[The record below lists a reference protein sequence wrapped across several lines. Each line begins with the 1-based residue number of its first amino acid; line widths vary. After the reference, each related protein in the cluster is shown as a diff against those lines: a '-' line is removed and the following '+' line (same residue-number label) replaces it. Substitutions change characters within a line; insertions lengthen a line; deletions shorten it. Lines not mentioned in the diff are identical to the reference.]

1 MKEETTVKK
10 YENLLWIVFWICL
23 FSYFS
28 YDLYLDNQLKI
39 TKSNNE
45 VKLKEAE
52 NEILKN
58 SLRQIHA
65 VPDSSVK

>member
-1 MKEETTVKK
+1 MEKDNSYK
-10 YENLLWIVFWICL
+10 LWMIFWICL
-23 FSYFS
+23 FSYWA
-28 YDLYLDNQLKI
+28 YEMYLDNQLKI

>member
-10 YENLLWIVFWICL
+10 YEDVLWIVFWICL

-28 YDLYLDNQLKI
+28 YDLYLDNELKV

-45 VKLKEAE
+45 VKLKELDIKMLQDSK
-52 NEILKN
+52 EIGNK
-58 SLRQIHA
+58 
-65 VPDSSVK
+65 